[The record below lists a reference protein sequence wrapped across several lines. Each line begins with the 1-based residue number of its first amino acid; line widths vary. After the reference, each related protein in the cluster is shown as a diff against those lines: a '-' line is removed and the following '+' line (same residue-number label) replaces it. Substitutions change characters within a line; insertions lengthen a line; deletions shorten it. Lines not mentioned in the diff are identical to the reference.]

1 MNLFLTLARDNG
13 NLKSKRTPRTPEN
26 VSSHPYQARKE
37 MFNKRDSSSENQPA
51 PRTLSRSESSATE
64 HRTETPRPVASPS
77 AKDIAVIGS
86 SISIDGELKGAED
99 LIVQGRI
106 TGTIE
111 LKNNTLTI
119 GPEGR
124 IDAEVFAH
132 TILVEGTVNG
142 DLYASER
149 ISIQKSARI
158 SGNIL
163 APRISLEDGARF
175 KGSIDMDSESET
187 FRKAFEAKPSKT
199 ATPTNG
205 KAAESTSQKA
215 ASGQQPHGGQGQKNG
230 KLSGS
235 AA

>member
-1 MNLFLTLARDNG
+1 
-13 NLKSKRTPRTPEN
+13 
-26 VSSHPYQARKE
+26 
-37 MFNKRDSSSENQPA
+37 MFNKRDSSSSENQPA
-51 PRTLSRSESSATE
+51 PRTPPRNESSATE
-64 HRTETPRPVASPS
+64 HRTETPRPVTPPG
-77 AKDIAVIGS
+77 AKDIAIIGS
-86 SISIDGELKGAED
+86 SISINGELKGAED

-111 LKNNTLTI
+111 LKSNTLTV

-175 KGSIDMDSESET
+175 KGSIDMDSESEK
-187 FRKAFEAKPSKT
+187 FRKAFEAKPSKPG
-199 ATPTNG
+199 ASTNG
-205 KAAESTSQKA
+205 KADESTSDKA
-215 ASGQQPHGGQGQKNG
+215 ASSQQPHAGPGQKNG
-230 KLSGS
+230 KISGS